1 MLWPTLFLINDSF
14 VPLAVCASPQFLV
27 SGENP
32 VPDNRMTASS
42 THYDEFYNGYHS
54 ASEARLNNI
63 RVKFNDSQGYT
74 SGAWAS
80 DILDTNQFIQV
91 DIYSYMYLH

>member
-1 MLWPTLFLINDSF
+1 MLWPTLFINDCF
-14 VPLAVCASPQFLV
+14 VPLAVCAPTQLLV
-27 SGENP
+27 IGGN

-42 THYDEFYNGYHS
+42 THYDPVNNGYYN

-63 RVKFNDSQGYT
+63 RVEFNDSQGYT
-74 SGAWAS
+74 AGAWAS